1 VEQNGTEPANRPSI
15 AVLPFVSPDD
25 ARGED
30 YFADGVVD
38 DLINNL
44 SKIREPLRHRTQLV
58 LRLQRPG
65 DRTGTFSP
73 ALPA

>member
-30 YFADGVVD
+30 YFADGLVD
-38 DLINNL
+38 DLMTNL
-44 SKIREPLRHRTQLV
+44 SKIRGPFVIARNSSFAYSGQAFVQEC
-58 LRLQRPG
+58 
-65 DRTGTFSP
+65 
-73 ALPA
+73 